1 MMKSDRPS
9 MNSIMRFTLAGVL
22 VLALTGC
29 QTGNR
34 DATYI
39 DSTGTRTIVSLD
51 QINIQ
56 DWANAGDQMVNSLL
70 ASGVLNRA
78 PEQPAVLAISR
89 IVNNTTQ
96 QVDTDFLTRRIRVAL
111 NKSGKAVTTTTF
123 GPGGAVEDELALE
136 AGEYQRFVEGESAP
150 RPLPYF
156 TLSGKLLENRA
167 QAGSTRQVTYVFQLA
182 LTEVRT
188 GLAVW
193 EDEVMITKQ
202 GQRASVGW

>member
-1 MMKSDRPS
+1 MKTNLFPL
-9 MNSIMRFTLAGVL
+9 NNFCRFTLAGLL
-22 VLALTGC
+22 VLTLAGC
-29 QTGNR
+29 KTTSR
-34 DATYI
+34 DAGYI
-39 DSTGTRTIVSLD
+39 DSAGPRTIVSLD

-70 ASGVLNRA
+70 ASGVMDRA
-78 PEQPAVLAISR
+78 PEQPAVLAMSR

-111 NKSGKAVTTTTF
+111 NRSGKAFTTTTF
-123 GPGGAVEDELALE
+123 GPGGVVEDELALE
-136 AGEYQRFVEGESAP
+136 AGEYQRFTEGESAP

-182 LTEVRT
+182 LTEVRS

-193 EDEVMITKQ
+193 EDEVQITKQ
-202 GQRASVGW
+202 GERASVGW